1 MGRDGAPRP
10 LPARFR
16 AVAAAGIVCH
26 DPGIVSCQ
34 GFVGELDIVDSTRSS
49 SDGATPKR
57 GLGGD
62 PRCPQRHRGEGTVP
76 YHHPT
81 DRVHPRQ
88 PRQRLGPSGRRSR
101 PWMRG
106 CPAVK
111 VSPLVGDRS
120 SGKPDMHGHRRAVN
134 TNIRFARAPPHRV
147 KTRLR
152 GA

>member
-1 MGRDGAPRP
+1 MAPRDP
-10 LPARFR
+10 FRLDFEPSQPRGSFVMTPASSR
-16 AVAAAGIVCH
+16 AKG
-26 DPGIVSCQ
+26 SS
-34 GFVGELDIVDSTRSS
+34 GELDIVDSTRSS

-62 PRCPQRHRGEGTVP
+62 PRCSQRHRGEGTVP

-81 DRVHPRQ
+81 DRLHPRQ

-111 VSPLVGDRS
+111 VSPRDRALS
-120 SGKPDMHGHRRAVN
+120 STKPDIHGHRRALISK
-134 TNIRFARAPPHRV
+134 IRSGRAQPDFP
-147 KTRLR
+147 KTRS
-152 GA
+152 GDA